1 MNRRTF
7 LCGLTL
13 GALSAPLA
21 GEAQPAGKMWR
32 IGSVLVATPETAGHL
47 NRVIE
52 ASLADAGYVS
62 GRNIPLVQQIA
73 PPHPARVE
81 EVLRAIIPTIDLLI
95 VGSTLG
101 GVAAKKI
108 TTTLP
113 TVFLS
118 VGDPVRIG
126 LVSSLRHPGGN

>member
-52 ASLADAGYVS
+52 ASLANAGYVS
-62 GRNIPLVQQIA
+62 GRNITLVQQIA

-101 GVAAKKI
+101 GVAAKR
-108 TTTLP
+108 
-113 TVFLS
+113 S
-118 VGDPVRIG
+118 RRR
-126 LVSSLRHPGGN
+126 SQWCS